1 MIKIHTKRTLLLLCM
16 LGINISLLRADCQSD
31 LSYLKECLAAH
42 NDRYLSKANDRYTIT
57 GRRETQNMLAKFPL
71 YENLIKQVLSEEG
84 VPEWLCFLPL
94 AESRLNLTAVSSA
107 GAEGLWQIMPA
118 TARSLGLRVNDRIDE
133 RLDVVKSSRA
143 AARYLKKLHDR
154 FDDWLLALAAYN
166 CGPGN
171 VRKAQRR
178 AGGYFYHEI
187 SRYLPSQTQRYL
199 PRVLTIAHIAQ
210 SPDSYG
216 FEYQV
221 SASPLKVVEV
231 HQSTSLG
238 TIATYYQIGIGKL
251 YRLNPSYRNGKIR
264 LKDAAALVYL
274 PASDNKAAN
283 SGLSPMVISQHL
295 KTKVDHLPLWQQFSG
310 TRKSVV
316 GENWW
321 KILLGEPA
329 YV

>member
-1 MIKIHTKRTLLLLCM
+1 MIKLHTKRTLLVLCL
-16 LGINISLLRADCQSD
+16 LGINISLLHADCQSD

-42 NDRYLSKANDRYTIT
+42 NDRYLQKANYRYASS
-57 GRRETQNMLAKFPL
+57 GRRETQKMLAKFPL

-84 VPEWLCFLPL
+84 VPAWLCFLPL
-94 AESRLNLTAVSSA
+94 AESRLKLTAVSSA

-118 TARSLGLRVNDRIDE
+118 TARSLGLRVNTRIDE

-143 AARYLKKLHDR
+143 AARYLKQLHLQ

-178 AGGYFYHEI
+178 ARGYFYHEI

-210 SPDSYG
+210 SPGDYG
-216 FEYQV
+216 FAARP
-221 SASPLKVVEV
+221 STMPLNVIEV

-238 TIATYYQIGIGKL
+238 TLATYYQI
-251 YRLNPSYRNGKIR
+251 
-264 LKDAAALVYL
+264 
-274 PASDNKAAN
+274 
-283 SGLSPMVISQHL
+283 SP
-295 KTKVDHLPLWQQFSG
+295 
-310 TRKSVV
+310 R
-316 GENWW
+316 
-321 KILLGEPA
+321 
-329 YV
+329 